1 MLRYMKPNKER
12 KDILLLAAYDLLR
25 KCSNSRYVLDAM
37 ETTVF
42 YDDAECDGAC
52 LLQDIKD
59 ELGLE

>member
-1 MLRYMKPNKER
+1 MKER